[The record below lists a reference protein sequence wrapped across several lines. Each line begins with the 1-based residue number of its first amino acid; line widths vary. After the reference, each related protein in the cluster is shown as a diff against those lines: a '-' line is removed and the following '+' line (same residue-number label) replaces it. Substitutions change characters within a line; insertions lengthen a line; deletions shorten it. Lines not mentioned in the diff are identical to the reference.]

1 MKLTLEQ
8 QKAKLVDSYMEI
20 LRIFKKFE
28 SFNKYV
34 PLQERACK
42 VMEYAAKSSHDLS
55 KLNTLLG
62 DYLVTKFNAM
72 E

>member
-1 MKLTLEQ
+1 MPLTLEQ
-8 QKAKLVDSYMEI
+8 QKAKLVDNYMEI

-34 PLQERACK
+34 PLQERACNIMQK
-42 VMEYAAKSSHDLS
+42 ACKSNHDLG
-55 KLNTLLG
+55 KLNVILG
-62 DYLVTKFNAM
+62 DYLVKKFNAM

>member
-1 MKLTLEQ
+1 MQLTLEQ
-8 QKAKLVDSYMEI
+8 QKTRLVNSYVDI
-20 LRIFKKFE
+20 LRVFKEFE

-42 VMEYAAKSSHDLS
+42 VMEYAYKSNHDMS
-55 KLNTLLG
+55 KLNIFLG
-62 DYLVTKFNAM
+62 KYLDKKFNAM

>member
-8 QKAKLVDSYMEI
+8 QKTKLVDSYMEI

-34 PLQERACK
+34 PLQERACSI
-42 VMEYAAKSSHDLS
+42 M
-55 KLNTLLG
+55 
-62 DYLVTKFNAM
+62 
-72 E
+72 

>member
-1 MKLTLEQ
+1 MQLTLEQ
-8 QKAKLVDSYMEI
+8 QKAKLVNSYMEI
-20 LRIFKKFE
+20 LGVFKKFE

-42 VMEYAAKSSHDLS
+42 VMEYACKSKHDLS
-55 KLNTLLG
+55 KLNIFLG

>member
-1 MKLTLEQ
+1 MLTLEQ
-8 QKAKLVDSYMEI
+8 QKAKLVNSYMEI
-20 LRIFKKFE
+20 LRVFRKFE
-28 SFNKYV
+28 SLNKYV

-42 VMEYAAKSSHDLS
+42 VMEYACKSNHDLS
-55 KLNTLLG
+55 KLNIFLG

>member
-8 QKAKLVDSYMEI
+8 QKARLVDSYMEI
-20 LRIFKKFE
+20 LRIFRKFE

-42 VMEYAAKSSHDLS
+42 LMEYACKSNHDLG
-55 KLNTLLG
+55 KLNILLG
-62 DYLVTKFNAM
+62 DYLVKKFNAM
-72 E
+72 

>member
-1 MKLTLEQ
+1 MQLTLEQ
-8 QKAKLVDSYMEI
+8 QKERLVKSYMDI
-20 LRIFKKFE
+20 LRGFKEFE

-42 VMEYAAKSSHDLS
+42 VMEYAAKSKHDLS

>member
-34 PLQERACK
+34 PLQ
-42 VMEYAAKSSHDLS
+42 
-55 KLNTLLG
+55 
-62 DYLVTKFNAM
+62 
-72 E
+72 

>member
-8 QKAKLVDSYMEI
+8 QKERLVKSYMDI
-20 LRIFKKFE
+20 LRVFKEFE

-34 PLQERACK
+34 PLQERSCK
-42 VMEYAAKSSHDLS
+42 VMKYAAKSKHDLS

-62 DYLVTKFNAM
+62 NYLVTKFNAM

>member
-1 MKLTLEQ
+1 MQLTLEQ
-8 QKAKLVDSYMEI
+8 QKERLVKSYMDI
-20 LRIFKKFE
+20 LRVFKEFE
-28 SFNKYV
+28 IFNKYV

-62 DYLVTKFNAM
+62 NYLVTKFNAM